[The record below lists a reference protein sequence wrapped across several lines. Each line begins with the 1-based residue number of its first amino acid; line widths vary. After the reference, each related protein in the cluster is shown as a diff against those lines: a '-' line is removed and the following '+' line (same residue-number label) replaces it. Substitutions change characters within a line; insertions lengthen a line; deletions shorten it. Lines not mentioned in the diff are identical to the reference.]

1 MASVRI
7 GALNGECANGPCCL
21 LHASILFSSSQSC
34 DVLVSRPML
43 GLNAQQKEQKRQ
55 WEAVLISEVDAIRTL
70 EDLRANGMIGAAGR
84 RAGDVARENSLSS
97 LLVRVRRGPAI
108 MIDTTTLE
116 QKLADRVEEAQDFKD
131 LCSLMKAE
139 ITKMTEEALK
149 DLVELHK
156 THFHP
161 TDATNK
167 LKDSEPG
174 ARDLE
179 KKFLG
184 SFHSVL
190 EKCNFQ
196 QVTEVEWKE
205 AKHSKYLLRLKIG
218 YKKSKLDNQLLQN
231 APGGS
236 NLFENLFSVYHRGV
250 GIDTRKGFY
259 FIPKLKVLWWSFW
272 RTLWKSKRSKSSPME
287 SEPAEI
293 EEGNDRIRT
302 VQRIHVEDIKI
313 ENLFQR
319 VQLQEPTFSQVV
331 VLYRLKQ
338 QEYKYGIYIRQFRE
352 IPIADL
358 EIVMPEKTT
367 PRLGKSEWFQLAI
380 SAAAA
385 GVGFWQAFGRSRI
398 KLGLAILTLIFSYS
412 FKVYYTFQ
420 ANVLEYGK
428 LISKEIYEKQR
439 DTGPATLLCLVE
451 SALQQEVNE
460 AIVAY
465 FGLLMKNGAAKSEEL
480 KRQCEAVLI
489 DEVDLP
495 CDFEVE
501 DAVRKLEALQIAW
514 RIVREDVL
522 LNVTGTLQ
530 LELCCSHP

>member
-1 MASVRI
+1 MTWFGGPTIGQRQDHGREAGFSAPISISLLSPAECVPSLQMASVRI
-7 GALNGECANGPCCL
+7 GALNGE
-21 LHASILFSSSQSC
+21 
-34 DVLVSRPML
+34 PML
-43 GLNAQQKEQKRQ
+43 GLKRAAKGGARTRRQERPSRIQQGSCKRKKRESSNKSEVGKWKRKEQKRQ
-55 WEAVLISEVDAIRTL
+55 WKAVLISEVDAIRTL
-70 EDLRANGMIGAAGR
+70 EDLRANGMIGAARR
-84 RAGDVARENSLSS
+84 RAGDFARENSLSS

-131 LCSLMKAE
+131 LCSLMKVE

-149 DLVELHK
+149 DLV
-156 THFHP
+156 
-161 TDATNK
+161 
-167 LKDSEPG
+167 
-174 ARDLE
+174 
-179 KKFLG
+179 
-184 SFHSVL
+184 VL

-205 AKHSKYLLRLKIG
+205 AKHSKYLLQLKIG

-259 FIPKLKVLWWSFW
+259 FMPKLKVLWWSFW
-272 RTLWKSKRSKSSPME
+272 RTVWKSKRSKSSPME
-287 SEPAEI
+287 SGPADI

-313 ENLFQR
+313 GNLFQR
-319 VQLQEPTFSQVV
+319 VQLQELTFSQVV

-465 FGLLMKNGAAKSEEL
+465 FGLLMKNGAAKSE
-480 KRQCEAVLI
+480 
-489 DEVDLP
+489 
-495 CDFEVE
+495 
-501 DAVRKLEALQIAW
+501 
-514 RIVREDVL
+514 IVREDVL

-530 LELCCSHP
+530 LELRCSHP